1 VGMLTPRPP
10 ASVRASDADRE
21 RVAEILRRE
30 TGDGRLTPDELSA
43 RLDKAFAARTLG
55 DLRALIS
62 DLPEGNVD
70 PMAEFVTGVMNT
82 GMRVARIGVIAAV
95 ATTIAGIAVPLL
107 IGLAVAFGG
116 IGAAIGAGVVLLL
129 ALLAATWLRRRGS

>member
-129 ALLAATWLRRRGS
+129 ALLAATWLRRHGS